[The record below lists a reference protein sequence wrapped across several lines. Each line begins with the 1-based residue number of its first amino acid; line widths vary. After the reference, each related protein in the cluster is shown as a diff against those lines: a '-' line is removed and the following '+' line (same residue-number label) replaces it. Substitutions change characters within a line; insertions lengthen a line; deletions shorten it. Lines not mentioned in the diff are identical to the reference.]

1 MMLPLSIVVAVL
13 LLVFGAPL
21 FLVIIAPTIT
31 AFELG
36 STTSTIPSM
45 VLPQRMVDG
54 INKFSLLAVPLFI
67 FAADVIA
74 RGQIGARLVRM
85 LESFVGHRRGGLA
98 MATVAACA
106 LFGAMSGIGQ
116 AAILSI
122 GPIVYPALVRQGYSA
137 GFSVGLIVASSTL
150 AMLIPPGVAM
160 ILYALQTNSSV
171 GAVFMA
177 GLGSGVFFAV
187 VLAAYAYVYA
197 FRHDIGRLPKTPWRK
212 RWHATTEAG
221 WALGLPAII
230 LGGIYLGFF
239 TPTEAA
245 AFACVYAI
253 CVEYFVY
260 RSMSLSGL
268 LRISSASTVTISIL
282 LLLVAMG
289 TALTYVLTLAQVPQM
304 VATTL
309 GSSSSYVLLFVINV
323 VFLITGMLVDPNSAI
338 IIMTPIIYQ
347 AAMMVGVDP
356 VHLGIVV
363 VANLAIGMV
372 SPPFGINIFVAMTVF
387 KVPYGALVRAL
398 VPFIVLMLLVLAVI
412 TYIPAVSLTLP
423 QLLM

>member
-1 MMLPLSIVVAVL
+1 MMLPLSLAVAVL
-13 LLVFGAPL
+13 LLLFGAPL

-31 AFELG
+31 AFEIG
-36 STTSTIPSM
+36 PATATIPSM

-74 RGQIGARLVRM
+74 RGQIGGRLVRM

-98 MATVAACA
+98 IATVAACA

-122 GPIVYPALVRQGYSA
+122 GPIVYPALLRQGYSA

-177 GLGSGVFFAV
+177 GLGSGAFFAL
-187 VLAAYAYVYA
+187 VLAAYAYIYA
-197 FRHDIGRLPKTPWRK
+197 VRHGIGHLPRVAWRE
-212 RWHATTEAG
+212 RWSATKEAG

-253 CVEYFVY
+253 CIEYFVY
-260 RSMSLSGL
+260 RSMTLGGL

-304 VATTL
+304 VASTF
-309 GSSSSYVLLFVINV
+309 GESSSYVLLLIVNI
-323 VFLITGMLVDPNSAI
+323 VFLVTGMFVDPNSAI

-387 KVPYGALVRAL
+387 RVPYAAIVRAL
-398 VPFIVLMLLVLAVI
+398 LPFIALMLLVLGVI
-412 TYIPAVSLTLP
+412 TYIPAVSLLLP
-423 QLLM
+423 RMLM